1 MTQLAEPT
9 TLAPPP
15 ASLGRDAFLFLDF
28 DGTLTPIV
36 DRPDAVVVDAELADL
51 LDRLATERAGHV
63 AILSGRSAEQ
73 LDAMLGEVA
82 RRLAIGASHGAELRL
97 AGVAQARRPVVPPDL
112 IAAVRDFVDERPGL
126 LTEIKTLGVAVHY
139 RAAPEHGEAAD
150 ALVERLAQEHGL
162 VAQRGKMVAEVRVA
176 GSKGQALETI
186 AGAMRPI
193 MLGDDVTDE
202 NAFAAAR
209 RLGGAGILVGDDRP
223 TEATYRLPD
232 VASVRAWLRN
242 TLA

>member
-36 DRPDAVVVDAELADL
+36 DRPDAVVVDAELAEL
-51 LDRLATERAGHV
+51 LDRLATERAGQV

-73 LDAMLGEVA
+73 LDAMLGPVA
-82 RRLAIGASHGAELRL
+82 HRLAIGASHGAEIRL
-97 AGVAQARRPVVPPDL
+97 PGAAEAERPSFPNDAV
-112 IAAVRDFVDERPGL
+112 AAVRAFVDERSGL

-150 ALVERLAQEHGL
+150 ALVDRLARDHGL

-176 GSKGQALETI
+176 GSKGQALEHI
-186 AGAMRPI
+186 AGGVRPV

-209 RLGGAGILVGDDRP
+209 RLGGAGILVGDERL
-223 TEATYRLPD
+223 TEACYRLSD
-232 VASVRAWLRN
+232 VGSVRAWLRS